1 MGELTGS
8 ENRVDIAS
16 VDNLKTLIRNIAK
29 VNASEIERNKS
40 KTNEPADLKVEEIA
54 AQVISFDV
62 FEALDTVAAT
72 ALIKS
77 LNENIQVI
85 LGKDVLVRNQGIGKL
100 VPLLYEVLSLIFAQT
115 DEQFRKNHLND
126 LLEFYFSELEV
137 NLESAGSDYILKR
150 AVFNFQVKY
159 LLVSVKFQ
167 TLLEALQDQDAKNQK
182 RVSELVKN
190 LQNYFSFP
198 KINQEDVYTVVRN
211 KVGSNN
217 YELVSYELI
226 PLDAK
231 NGHLGEYFQLKI
243 EITRNG
249 KSERLNLFAKLI
261 NVNHALLK
269 DLLERGPSKKEEFFY
284 MVLLPRMRDLGLG
297 ELLDFAPNCYLSRV
311 DDILVLDDLTS
322 AGFVGLTPNIKLDYS
337 ALKVATRQFAKLH
350 ACSIIMEEILSKQAG
365 KRVTMYDL
373 YSEYL
378 QEVLF
383 LPDVPDMK
391 RSFDATIDN
400 IEYIGSKFPEIA
412 GKYPSEELR
421 KKAQKGFNLALER
434 VKPSEKVKNVICHGD
449 VYVSNMLFNFDANN
463 KCEAVKLIDFQLLRY
478 CPPTQDLMFF
488 LYQNSV
494 KSTLDQCKAEL
505 IEEYY
510 KVLSNSLEKFNLN
523 IKELYPR
530 EVFEE
535 SLKLLKVQGIFHAF
549 FYSPIQTLDP
559 KLRESVF
566 SDEKAFEKLKGNRFG
581 LIDIGL
587 ELESYREVMKS
598 LLSYVIELCDAG
610 EL

>member
-1 MGELTGS
+1 MGIEQDVG
-8 ENRVDIAS
+8 I
-16 VDNLKTLIRNIAK
+16 VDNLKTLIENIAK
-29 VNASEIERNKS
+29 VNASEIKQKKS
-40 KTNEPADLKVEEIA
+40 KTKEPAELKVKEIA
-54 AQVISFDV
+54 AQVVSFDV

-77 LNENIQVI
+77 LNENIQAIVS
-85 LGKDVLVRNQGIGKL
+85 KDVLVRNQGIGKL
-100 VPLLYEVLSLIFAQT
+100 VPLFYEVLKLIFAHT

-126 LLEFYFSELEV
+126 LLEFYFNELEV
-137 NLESAGSDYILKR
+137 NLESAESDYVLNR
-150 AVFNFQVKY
+150 ALLNFQVKY
-159 LLVSVKFQ
+159 LLVFVKFE

-190 LQNYFSFP
+190 LQNYFNSP
-198 KINQEDVYTVVRN
+198 KINQEDIYTVVKK
-211 KVGSNN
+211 KVGSAN
-217 YELVSYELI
+217 YALVSYELI

-243 EITRNG
+243 DITRNAE
-249 KSERLNLFAKLI
+249 SERLDLFAKLI
-261 NVNHALLK
+261 NVNHGLLK

-284 MVLLPRMRDLGLG
+284 IILLPRMRELGLG
-297 ELLDFAPNCYLSRV
+297 ELLDFAPNCYLSRI
-311 DDILVLDDLTS
+311 DDVLVLDDLTS
-322 AGFVGLTPNIKLDYS
+322 AGFVGLTPNIKLDHS

-350 ACSIIMEEILSKQAG
+350 ACSMIMEEILSKQAR

-383 LPDVPDMK
+383 LPDAPDMK
-391 RSFDATIDN
+391 RSFEGTIDN
-400 IEYIGSKFPEIA
+400 IVYIGSKFPEIA
-412 GKYPSEELR
+412 GKYPSEKLR
-421 KKAQKGFNLALER
+421 KMVQKGLDLALER

-449 VYVSNMLFNFDANN
+449 VYVSNMLFHFGANHE
-463 KCEAVKLIDFQLLRY
+463 CEAVKLIDFQLLRY

-488 LYQNSV
+488 LYQNTV
-494 KSTLDQCKAEL
+494 KSTLAQYKAEL

-510 KVLSNSLEKFNLN
+510 KVLSKSLEKFKMNAN
-523 IKELYPR
+523 ELYSR
-530 EVFEE
+530 EEFEE

-549 FYSPIQTLDP
+549 FYSPMQSLDP

-566 SDEKAFEKLKGNRFG
+566 SDEKAFEKLKENPFG
-581 LIDIGL
+581 LIDMGL
-587 ELESYREVMKS
+587 ELESYRETMKS
-598 LLSYVIELCDAG
+598 LLSHVIELCDAG

>member
-115 DEQFRKNHLND
+115 DEQVRKNHLND

-159 LLVSVKFQ
+159 LLVFVKFQ
-167 TLLEALQDQDAKNQK
+167 ILLEALQDQDAKNQK
-182 RVSELVKN
+182 RVIELVKN

-243 EITRNG
+243 DITQNAE
-249 KSERLNLFAKLI
+249 SERLDVFAKLI
-261 NVNHALLK
+261 NINHSLLK
-269 DLLERGPSKKEEFFY
+269 EVLERGPSKKEEFFY
-284 MVLLPRMRDLGLG
+284 MVLLPKMRQLGMG

-311 DDILVLDDLTS
+311 DDILVLDDLTL
-322 AGFVGLTPNIKLDYS
+322 AGFVCLTPNIKLDYS

-350 ACSIIMEEILSKQAG
+350 ACSLIMEEILSKQAG
-365 KRVTMYDL
+365 KRVTLYDL

-391 RSFDATIDN
+391 RGFQGATNN
-400 IEYIGSKFPEIA
+400 IVYIGTKFPEIA
-412 GKYPSEELR
+412 GKYTSEEL
-421 KKAQKGFNLALER
+421 KKKVQKGWDLAVER
-434 VKPSEKVKNVICHGD
+434 IKASKKVKNVICHGD
-449 VYVSNMLFNFDANN
+449 VHVANMLFNLGANN
-463 KCEAVKLIDFQLLRY
+463 ECESVKLIDFQLLRY
-478 CPPTQDLMFF
+478 CPPTHDLMFF
-488 LYQNSV
+488 LYQNTV
-494 KSTLDQCKAEL
+494 KSTLDQYKPEL

-510 KVLSNSLEKFNLN
+510 NVLSGSLEKFNLTVN
-523 IKELYPR
+523 ELYPR
-530 EVFEE
+530 EEFEE
-535 SLKLLKVQGIFHAF
+535 SLKLLKVQAIFHAF
-549 FYSPIQTLDP
+549 LYSPMQSLDP
-559 KLRESVF
+559 KLREKLF
-566 SDEKAFEKLKGNRFG
+566 SDPKSFEKLKENRFG

-587 ELESYREVMKS
+587 ELESYRE
-598 LLSYVIELCDAG
+598 
-610 EL
+610 

>member
-1 MGELTGS
+1 MS
-8 ENRVDIAS
+8 
-16 VDNLKTLIRNIAK
+16 
-29 VNASEIERNKS
+29 
-40 KTNEPADLKVEEIA
+40 
-54 AQVISFDV
+54 
-62 FEALDTVAAT
+62 
-72 ALIKS
+72 
-77 LNENIQVI
+77 
-85 LGKDVLVRNQGIGKL
+85 
-100 VPLLYEVLSLIFAQT
+100 
-115 DEQFRKNHLND
+115 
-126 LLEFYFSELEV
+126 SELEV